1 MPVVSVLMPTYNAEK
16 YLKEAIDSI
25 LNQTFTDFEFL
36 IIDDNSKDK
45 TKKIIG
51 KYNDKRIK
59 LIKGPQKGL
68 AAALNC
74 GIKKAQGKYIA
85 RMDAD
90 DISLP
95 ARLEK
100 QVNYLEAHP
109 EITVLGMGSVGACRQ
124 CAVKQYQNAEDTRG
138 RLVMSCM
145 TPASD
150 GTFISI
156 DDEEAK
162 QFRESVVEWLMTNHP
177 HDCPVC
183 EEGGNCHLQDMT
195 VMTGHSFRR
204 YRFTKRTHRNQDLG
218 PFISHEMNR
227 CIACYRCVR
236 YYKDYADGTDL
247 GVYGAHD
254 NVYFGRPEDGTL
266 ESEFSG
272 NLVEICPTG
281 VFTDKTHSERYNRKW
296 DMQFAPSICQ
306 QCSIGCNIS
315 PGERYGEL
323 RRIENRYNGTVNHY
337 FLCDRGRFGYGY
349 VNLKDRPRQPV
360 QRRGDDFITLNAEQ
374 AMQGAADILRQS
386 KKVIG
391 IGSPRASVES
401 NFALRELVGEENFY
415 TGIAHGEQER
425 LQLAL
430 KVLREGGIYTPA
442 LREIES
448 YDAVLVLGEDVTQT
462 GARVALAVRQAVK
475 GKAREMAAAQK
486 VADWQIAAILNIGQ
500 RAKHP
505 LFVTNVDDTRL
516 DDIAA
521 WTYRAPVEDQAR
533 LGFAIAHALDNSAP
547 AVDGIEPEL
556 QSKIDVI
563 VQALAGA
570 KKPLI
575 ISGTNAGSLEVIQA
589 AANVAKALKGRGADV
604 GITMIARS
612 VNSMGLGIMGGGS
625 LEEALTEL
633 ETGRADAVVVLE
645 NDLHRH
651 ASAIRVNAALAK
663 APLVMVVDHQRT
675 AIMENAHLVLSAA
688 SFAESD
694 GTVINNE
701 GRAQRFFQVY
711 DPAYYDSKTVMLES
725 WRWLHSLH
733 STLLSR
739 EVDWT
744 QLDHVIDAV
753 VAKIPELAGIKDAAP
768 DATFRIR
775 GQKLA
780 REPHRY
786 SGRTAMR
793 ANISVHE
800 PRQPQDIDTM
810 FTFSM
815 EGNNQ
820 PTAHRSQ
827 VPFAWAPGWNSPQAW
842 NKFQDEVGGKL
853 RFGDP
858 GVRLFETSE
867 NGLDY
872 FTSVPARFQPQD
884 GKWRIAP
891 YYHLFGSDELSQR
904 APVFQS
910 RMPQPYIKLNPAD
923 AAKLGVNAG
932 THVSFS
938 YDGNTVTLPVEIAEG
953 LTAGQVGLPMG
964 MSGIAPV
971 LAGAHLEDLKEAQQ

>member
-1 MPVVSVLMPTYNAEK
+1 
-16 YLKEAIDSI
+16 
-25 LNQTFTDFEFL
+25 
-36 IIDDNSKDK
+36 
-45 TKKIIG
+45 
-51 KYNDKRIK
+51 
-59 LIKGPQKGL
+59 
-68 AAALNC
+68 
-74 GIKKAQGKYIA
+74 
-85 RMDAD
+85 
-90 DISLP
+90 
-95 ARLEK
+95 
-100 QVNYLEAHP
+100 
-109 EITVLGMGSVGACRQ
+109 
-124 CAVKQYQNAEDTRG
+124 
-138 RLVMSCM
+138 
-145 TPASD
+145 
-150 GTFISI
+150 
-156 DDEEAK
+156 
-162 QFRESVVEWLMTNHP
+162 MTNHP

-575 ISGTNAGSLEVIQA
+575 ISGTNAGSAEVIQA

-612 VNSMGLGIMGGGS
+612 VNSMGLGIIGGGS

-651 ASAIRVNAALAK
+651 ASATRVNAALAK

-711 DPAYYDSKTVMLES
+711 DPAYYDSQTVMLES

-932 THVSFS
+932 TRVSFS

>member
-1 MPVVSVLMPTYNAEK
+1 L
-16 YLKEAIDSI
+16 D
-25 LNQTFTDFEFL
+25 
-36 IIDDNSKDK
+36 
-45 TKKIIG
+45 
-51 KYNDKRIK
+51 
-59 LIKGPQKGL
+59 
-68 AAALNC
+68 
-74 GIKKAQGKYIA
+74 
-85 RMDAD
+85 
-90 DISLP
+90 
-95 ARLEK
+95 
-100 QVNYLEAHP
+100 
-109 EITVLGMGSVGACRQ
+109 
-124 CAVKQYQNAEDTRG
+124 
-138 RLVMSCM
+138 
-145 TPASD
+145 
-150 GTFISI
+150 
-156 DDEEAK
+156 
-162 QFRESVVEWLMTNHP
+162 
-177 HDCPVC
+177 
-183 EEGGNCHLQDMT
+183 
-195 VMTGHSFRR
+195 
-204 YRFTKRTHRNQDLG
+204 
-218 PFISHEMNR
+218 
-227 CIACYRCVR
+227 
-236 YYKDYADGTDL
+236 
-247 GVYGAHD
+247 
-254 NVYFGRPEDGTL
+254 
-266 ESEFSG
+266 
-272 NLVEICPTG
+272 
-281 VFTDKTHSERYNRKW
+281 
-296 DMQFAPSICQ
+296 
-306 QCSIGCNIS
+306 
-315 PGERYGEL
+315 
-323 RRIENRYNGTVNHY
+323 
-337 FLCDRGRFGYGY
+337 
-349 VNLKDRPRQPV
+349 
-360 QRRGDDFITLNAEQ
+360 
-374 AMQGAADILRQS
+374 
-386 KKVIG
+386 
-391 IGSPRASVES
+391 
-401 NFALRELVGEENFY
+401 
-415 TGIAHGEQER
+415 R

-430 KVLREGGIYTPA
+430 SVLRDGGIHTPA

-505 LFVTNVDDTRL
+505 LFVTNVDNTRL

-533 LGFAIAHALDNSAP
+533 LGFAIAHALDNNAP
-547 AVDGIEPEL
+547 AVDGIDRDL
-556 QSKIDVI
+556 QNKIDVI

-575 ISGTNAGSLEVIQA
+575 ISGTNAGSAEVIQA

-612 VNSMGLGIMGGGS
+612 VNSMGLGMIGGGS
-625 LEEALTEL
+625 LDDALTEL

-651 ASAIRVNAALAK
+651 ASAARVDAALAK
-663 APLVMVVDHQRT
+663 APLVLVVDHQRT

-711 DPAYYDSKTVMLES
+711 DPSYYDSNTVMLES

-733 STLLSR
+733 STVQSR

-753 VAKIPELAGIKDAAP
+753 VEKLPQLAGIKDAAP
-768 DATFRIR
+768 DASFRIR

-800 PRQPQDIDTM
+800 PRQPQDKDTM
-810 FTFSM
+810 FAFSM

-820 PTAHRSQ
+820 PSAPRSQ
-827 VPFAWAPGWNSPQAW
+827 IPFAWAPGWNSPQAW

-853 RFGDP
+853 RHGDP
-858 GVRLFETSE
+858 GVRLIEASAD
-867 NGLDY
+867 GMDY
-872 FTSVPARFQPQD
+872 FTTVPASFQAQD
-884 GKWRIAP
+884 GQWRIAP
-891 YYHLFGSDELSQR
+891 YYHLFGSDEMSQR
-904 APVFQS
+904 APVFQT

-932 THVSFS
+932 TRVSFS

-964 MSGIAPV
+964 MPGIAPV
-971 LAGAHLEDLKEAQQ
+971 LAGARLEDLQEAQQ

>member
-1 MPVVSVLMPTYNAEK
+1 
-16 YLKEAIDSI
+16 
-25 LNQTFTDFEFL
+25 
-36 IIDDNSKDK
+36 
-45 TKKIIG
+45 
-51 KYNDKRIK
+51 
-59 LIKGPQKGL
+59 
-68 AAALNC
+68 
-74 GIKKAQGKYIA
+74 
-85 RMDAD
+85 
-90 DISLP
+90 
-95 ARLEK
+95 
-100 QVNYLEAHP
+100 
-109 EITVLGMGSVGACRQ
+109 
-124 CAVKQYQNAEDTRG
+124 
-138 RLVMSCM
+138 M

-575 ISGTNAGSLEVIQA
+575 ISGTNAGSAEVIQA

-651 ASAIRVNAALAK
+651 ASATRVNAALAK

>member
-1 MPVVSVLMPTYNAEK
+1 MATIHVDG
-16 YLKEAIDSI
+16 KEYEVNGA
-25 LNQTFTDFEFL
+25 
-36 IIDDNSKDK
+36 DN
-45 TKKIIG
+45 
-51 KYNDKRIK
+51 
-59 LIKGPQKGL
+59 L
-68 AAALNC
+68 
-74 GIKKAQGKYIA
+74 
-85 RMDAD
+85 
-90 DISLP
+90 
-95 ARLEK
+95 
-100 QVNYLEAHP
+100 LEACLSLGLDIPYFCWHP
-109 EITVLGMGSVGACRQ
+109 ALGSVGACRQ

-500 RAKHP
+500 CAKHP

-533 LGFAIAHALDNSAP
+533 LGFAIAHALDNAAP

-575 ISGTNAGSLEVIQA
+575 ISGTNAGSAEVIQA

-651 ASAIRVNAALAK
+651 ASATRVNAALAK

-800 PRQPQDIDTM
+800 SRQPQDIDTM

-872 FTSVPARFQPQD
+872 FTSVPARFQPQA

-932 THVSFS
+932 TRVSFS

>member
-1 MPVVSVLMPTYNAEK
+1 
-16 YLKEAIDSI
+16 
-25 LNQTFTDFEFL
+25 
-36 IIDDNSKDK
+36 
-45 TKKIIG
+45 
-51 KYNDKRIK
+51 
-59 LIKGPQKGL
+59 
-68 AAALNC
+68 
-74 GIKKAQGKYIA
+74 
-85 RMDAD
+85 
-90 DISLP
+90 
-95 ARLEK
+95 
-100 QVNYLEAHP
+100 
-109 EITVLGMGSVGACRQ
+109 
-124 CAVKQYQNAEDTRG
+124 
-138 RLVMSCM
+138 
-145 TPASD
+145 
-150 GTFISI
+150 
-156 DDEEAK
+156 
-162 QFRESVVEWLMTNHP
+162 
-177 HDCPVC
+177 
-183 EEGGNCHLQDMT
+183 
-195 VMTGHSFRR
+195 MTGHSFRR

-415 TGIAHGEQER
+415 SGIAHGEQER

-575 ISGTNAGSLEVIQA
+575 ISGTNAGSAEVIQA

-651 ASAIRVNAALAK
+651 ASATRVNAALAK

-932 THVSFS
+932 TRVSFS
-938 YDGNTVTLPVEIAEG
+938 YDGNMVTLPVEISEG

>member
-1 MPVVSVLMPTYNAEK
+1 
-16 YLKEAIDSI
+16 
-25 LNQTFTDFEFL
+25 
-36 IIDDNSKDK
+36 
-45 TKKIIG
+45 
-51 KYNDKRIK
+51 
-59 LIKGPQKGL
+59 
-68 AAALNC
+68 
-74 GIKKAQGKYIA
+74 
-85 RMDAD
+85 
-90 DISLP
+90 
-95 ARLEK
+95 
-100 QVNYLEAHP
+100 
-109 EITVLGMGSVGACRQ
+109 
-124 CAVKQYQNAEDTRG
+124 
-138 RLVMSCM
+138 
-145 TPASD
+145 
-150 GTFISI
+150 
-156 DDEEAK
+156 
-162 QFRESVVEWLMTNHP
+162 
-177 HDCPVC
+177 
-183 EEGGNCHLQDMT
+183 
-195 VMTGHSFRR
+195 MTGHSFRR

-575 ISGTNAGSLEVIQA
+575 ISGTNAGSAEVIQA

-651 ASAIRVNAALAK
+651 ASATRVNAALAK

-711 DPAYYDSKTVMLES
+711 DPAYYDSQTVMLES

-932 THVSFS
+932 TRVSFS

>member
-1 MPVVSVLMPTYNAEK
+1 
-16 YLKEAIDSI
+16 
-25 LNQTFTDFEFL
+25 
-36 IIDDNSKDK
+36 
-45 TKKIIG
+45 
-51 KYNDKRIK
+51 
-59 LIKGPQKGL
+59 
-68 AAALNC
+68 
-74 GIKKAQGKYIA
+74 
-85 RMDAD
+85 
-90 DISLP
+90 
-95 ARLEK
+95 
-100 QVNYLEAHP
+100 
-109 EITVLGMGSVGACRQ
+109 
-124 CAVKQYQNAEDTRG
+124 
-138 RLVMSCM
+138 
-145 TPASD
+145 
-150 GTFISI
+150 
-156 DDEEAK
+156 
-162 QFRESVVEWLMTNHP
+162 
-177 HDCPVC
+177 
-183 EEGGNCHLQDMT
+183 
-195 VMTGHSFRR
+195 
-204 YRFTKRTHRNQDLG
+204 
-218 PFISHEMNR
+218 
-227 CIACYRCVR
+227 
-236 YYKDYADGTDL
+236 
-247 GVYGAHD
+247 
-254 NVYFGRPEDGTL
+254 
-266 ESEFSG
+266 
-272 NLVEICPTG
+272 
-281 VFTDKTHSERYNRKW
+281 
-296 DMQFAPSICQ
+296 
-306 QCSIGCNIS
+306 
-315 PGERYGEL
+315 
-323 RRIENRYNGTVNHY
+323 
-337 FLCDRGRFGYGY
+337 
-349 VNLKDRPRQPV
+349 
-360 QRRGDDFITLNAEQ
+360 
-374 AMQGAADILRQS
+374 
-386 KKVIG
+386 
-391 IGSPRASVES
+391 
-401 NFALRELVGEENFY
+401 
-415 TGIAHGEQER
+415 
-425 LQLAL
+425 
-430 KVLREGGIYTPA
+430 IYTPA

-533 LGFAIAHALDNSAP
+533 LGFAIAHALDNTAP
-547 AVDGIEPEL
+547 AVDGIDSDL
-556 QSKIDVI
+556 QNKIDVI

-575 ISGTNAGSLEVIQA
+575 ISGTNAGSSEVIQA

-612 VNSMGLGIMGGGS
+612 VNSMGLGMMGGGS
-625 LEEALTEL
+625 LDDALGEL
-633 ETGRADAVVVLE
+633 ETGSADAVVVLE

-651 ASAIRVNAALAK
+651 ASATRVNAALAK

-711 DPAYYDSKTVMLES
+711 DPAYYDNKTIMLES

-733 STLLSR
+733 STVENR

-753 VAKIPELAGIKDAAP
+753 IAAMPQFAGIKDAAP

-800 PRQPQDIDTM
+800 PRQPQDKDTM
-810 FTFSM
+810 FAFSM

-820 PTAHRSQ
+820 PTAPRSEI
-827 VPFAWAPGWNSPQAW
+827 PFAWAPGWNSPQAW

-853 RFGDP
+853 RHGDP
-858 GVRLFETSE
+858 GVRLIEATE
-867 NGLDY
+867 GGLDY
-872 FTSVPARFQPQD
+872 FTTVPASFQAQD
-884 GKWRIAP
+884 GQWRIAP

-904 APVFQS
+904 SPVFQS

-932 THVSFS
+932 TRVSFS
-938 YDGNTVTLPVEIAEG
+938 YDGNTVTLPVEISEG
-953 LTAGQVGLPMG
+953 LAAGQVGLPMG
-964 MSGIAPV
+964 MPGIAPV
-971 LAGAHLEDLKEAQQ
+971 LAGARLEDLREAQQ

>member
-1 MPVVSVLMPTYNAEK
+1 MATIHVDG
-16 YLKEAIDSI
+16 KEYEVNGA
-25 LNQTFTDFEFL
+25 
-36 IIDDNSKDK
+36 DN
-45 TKKIIG
+45 
-51 KYNDKRIK
+51 
-59 LIKGPQKGL
+59 L
-68 AAALNC
+68 
-74 GIKKAQGKYIA
+74 
-85 RMDAD
+85 
-90 DISLP
+90 
-95 ARLEK
+95 
-100 QVNYLEAHP
+100 LEACLSLGLDIPYFCWHP
-109 EITVLGMGSVGACRQ
+109 ALGSVGACRQ

-177 HDCPVC
+177 HDCPGG

-296 DMQFAPSICQ
+296 AMQFAPSICQ

-575 ISGTNAGSLEVIQA
+575 ISGTNAGSAEVIQA

-651 ASAIRVNAALAK
+651 ASATRVNAALAK

-711 DPAYYDSKTVMLES
+711 DPAYYDSQTVMLES

-842 NKFQDEVGGKL
+842 NKFQDDVGGKL

-867 NGLDY
+867 NSLDY

-932 THVSFS
+932 TRVSFS
-938 YDGNTVTLPVEIAEG
+938 YDGNMVTLPVEISEG

>member
-1 MPVVSVLMPTYNAEK
+1 M
-16 YLKEAIDSI
+16 
-25 LNQTFTDFEFL
+25 
-36 IIDDNSKDK
+36 
-45 TKKIIG
+45 
-51 KYNDKRIK
+51 
-59 LIKGPQKGL
+59 
-68 AAALNC
+68 
-74 GIKKAQGKYIA
+74 
-85 RMDAD
+85 
-90 DISLP
+90 
-95 ARLEK
+95 
-100 QVNYLEAHP
+100 
-109 EITVLGMGSVGACRQ
+109 
-124 CAVKQYQNAEDTRG
+124 
-138 RLVMSCM
+138 
-145 TPASD
+145 
-150 GTFISI
+150 
-156 DDEEAK
+156 
-162 QFRESVVEWLMTNHP
+162 
-177 HDCPVC
+177 
-183 EEGGNCHLQDMT
+183 
-195 VMTGHSFRR
+195 
-204 YRFTKRTHRNQDLG
+204 
-218 PFISHEMNR
+218 
-227 CIACYRCVR
+227 
-236 YYKDYADGTDL
+236 
-247 GVYGAHD
+247 
-254 NVYFGRPEDGTL
+254 
-266 ESEFSG
+266 
-272 NLVEICPTG
+272 
-281 VFTDKTHSERYNRKW
+281 
-296 DMQFAPSICQ
+296 
-306 QCSIGCNIS
+306 
-315 PGERYGEL
+315 
-323 RRIENRYNGTVNHY
+323 
-337 FLCDRGRFGYGY
+337 
-349 VNLKDRPRQPV
+349 
-360 QRRGDDFITLNAEQ
+360 
-374 AMQGAADILRQS
+374 
-386 KKVIG
+386 
-391 IGSPRASVES
+391 
-401 NFALRELVGEENFY
+401 
-415 TGIAHGEQER
+415 
-425 LQLAL
+425 
-430 KVLREGGIYTPA
+430 LREGGIYTPA

-575 ISGTNAGSLEVIQA
+575 ISGTNAGSAEVIQA
-589 AANVAKALKGRGADV
+589 AANVAKALKGRGANV

-651 ASAIRVNAALAK
+651 ASATRVNAALAK

-932 THVSFS
+932 TRVSFS

>member
-1 MPVVSVLMPTYNAEK
+1 MATIHVDG
-16 YLKEAIDSI
+16 KEYEVNGA
-25 LNQTFTDFEFL
+25 
-36 IIDDNSKDK
+36 DN
-45 TKKIIG
+45 
-51 KYNDKRIK
+51 
-59 LIKGPQKGL
+59 L
-68 AAALNC
+68 
-74 GIKKAQGKYIA
+74 
-85 RMDAD
+85 
-90 DISLP
+90 
-95 ARLEK
+95 
-100 QVNYLEAHP
+100 LEACLSLGLDIPYFCWHP
-109 EITVLGMGSVGACRQ
+109 ALGSVGACRQ

-486 VADWQIAAILNIGQ
+486 VADWADCGNPHIGQ

-575 ISGTNAGSLEVIQA
+575 ISGTNAGSIEVIQA

-651 ASAIRVNAALAK
+651 ASATRVNAALAK

>member
-1 MPVVSVLMPTYNAEK
+1 MATIHVDG
-16 YLKEAIDSI
+16 KEYEVNGA
-25 LNQTFTDFEFL
+25 
-36 IIDDNSKDK
+36 DN
-45 TKKIIG
+45 
-51 KYNDKRIK
+51 
-59 LIKGPQKGL
+59 L
-68 AAALNC
+68 
-74 GIKKAQGKYIA
+74 
-85 RMDAD
+85 
-90 DISLP
+90 
-95 ARLEK
+95 
-100 QVNYLEAHP
+100 LEACLSLGLDIPYFCWHP
-109 EITVLGMGSVGACRQ
+109 ALGSVGACRQ

-533 LGFAIAHALDNSAP
+533 LGFAIAHSLDNSAP

-575 ISGTNAGSLEVIQA
+575 ISGTNAGSAEVIQA

-651 ASAIRVNAALAK
+651 ASATRVNAALAK

-904 APVFQS
+904 APVL
-910 RMPQPYIKLNPAD
+910 PQPDIKLNPAD

>member
-1 MPVVSVLMPTYNAEK
+1 
-16 YLKEAIDSI
+16 
-25 LNQTFTDFEFL
+25 
-36 IIDDNSKDK
+36 
-45 TKKIIG
+45 
-51 KYNDKRIK
+51 
-59 LIKGPQKGL
+59 
-68 AAALNC
+68 
-74 GIKKAQGKYIA
+74 
-85 RMDAD
+85 
-90 DISLP
+90 
-95 ARLEK
+95 
-100 QVNYLEAHP
+100 
-109 EITVLGMGSVGACRQ
+109 
-124 CAVKQYQNAEDTRG
+124 
-138 RLVMSCM
+138 
-145 TPASD
+145 
-150 GTFISI
+150 
-156 DDEEAK
+156 
-162 QFRESVVEWLMTNHP
+162 
-177 HDCPVC
+177 
-183 EEGGNCHLQDMT
+183 
-195 VMTGHSFRR
+195 
-204 YRFTKRTHRNQDLG
+204 
-218 PFISHEMNR
+218 
-227 CIACYRCVR
+227 
-236 YYKDYADGTDL
+236 
-247 GVYGAHD
+247 
-254 NVYFGRPEDGTL
+254 
-266 ESEFSG
+266 
-272 NLVEICPTG
+272 
-281 VFTDKTHSERYNRKW
+281 
-296 DMQFAPSICQ
+296 
-306 QCSIGCNIS
+306 
-315 PGERYGEL
+315 
-323 RRIENRYNGTVNHY
+323 
-337 FLCDRGRFGYGY
+337 
-349 VNLKDRPRQPV
+349 
-360 QRRGDDFITLNAEQ
+360 
-374 AMQGAADILRQS
+374 MQGAADILRQS

-589 AANVAKALKGRGADV
+589 AANVAKALKGRGANV

-651 ASAIRVNAALAK
+651 ASATRVNAALAK

-932 THVSFS
+932 TRVSFS

>member
-1 MPVVSVLMPTYNAEK
+1 
-16 YLKEAIDSI
+16 
-25 LNQTFTDFEFL
+25 
-36 IIDDNSKDK
+36 
-45 TKKIIG
+45 
-51 KYNDKRIK
+51 
-59 LIKGPQKGL
+59 
-68 AAALNC
+68 
-74 GIKKAQGKYIA
+74 
-85 RMDAD
+85 
-90 DISLP
+90 
-95 ARLEK
+95 
-100 QVNYLEAHP
+100 
-109 EITVLGMGSVGACRQ
+109 
-124 CAVKQYQNAEDTRG
+124 
-138 RLVMSCM
+138 
-145 TPASD
+145 
-150 GTFISI
+150 
-156 DDEEAK
+156 
-162 QFRESVVEWLMTNHP
+162 
-177 HDCPVC
+177 
-183 EEGGNCHLQDMT
+183 
-195 VMTGHSFRR
+195 MTGHSFRR

-415 TGIAHGEQER
+415 TGIAHREQER

-500 RAKHP
+500 RAKYP

-556 QSKIDVI
+556 QNKIDVI

-575 ISGTNAGSLEVIQA
+575 ISGTNAGSIEVIQA

-651 ASAIRVNAALAK
+651 ASATRVNAALAK

>member
-1 MPVVSVLMPTYNAEK
+1 
-16 YLKEAIDSI
+16 
-25 LNQTFTDFEFL
+25 
-36 IIDDNSKDK
+36 
-45 TKKIIG
+45 
-51 KYNDKRIK
+51 
-59 LIKGPQKGL
+59 
-68 AAALNC
+68 
-74 GIKKAQGKYIA
+74 
-85 RMDAD
+85 
-90 DISLP
+90 
-95 ARLEK
+95 
-100 QVNYLEAHP
+100 
-109 EITVLGMGSVGACRQ
+109 
-124 CAVKQYQNAEDTRG
+124 
-138 RLVMSCM
+138 
-145 TPASD
+145 
-150 GTFISI
+150 
-156 DDEEAK
+156 
-162 QFRESVVEWLMTNHP
+162 
-177 HDCPVC
+177 
-183 EEGGNCHLQDMT
+183 
-195 VMTGHSFRR
+195 MTGHSFRR

-415 TGIAHGEQER
+415 TGIAHCEQER

-575 ISGTNAGSLEVIQA
+575 ISGTNAGSAEVIQA

-612 VNSMGLGIMGGGS
+612 VNSMGLGIIGGGS

-651 ASAIRVNAALAK
+651 ASATRVNAALAK

-932 THVSFS
+932 TRVSFS

>member
-1 MPVVSVLMPTYNAEK
+1 MLTMATIHVDG
-16 YLKEAIDSI
+16 KEYEVDGA
-25 LNQTFTDFEFL
+25 
-36 IIDDNSKDK
+36 DNLLQACLS
-45 TKKIIG
+45 
-51 KYNDKRIK
+51 
-59 LIKGPQKGL
+59 LGL
-68 AAALNC
+68 DIPYFCWHPAL
-74 GIKKAQGKYIA
+74 
-85 RMDAD
+85 
-90 DISLP
+90 
-95 ARLEK
+95 
-100 QVNYLEAHP
+100 
-109 EITVLGMGSVGACRQ
+109 GSVGACRQ

-156 DDEEAK
+156 ADDEAK

-204 YRFTKRTHRNQDLG
+204 YRFTKRTHRNQELG

-272 NLVEICPTG
+272 NLVEVCPTG

-306 QCSIGCNIS
+306 QCSLGCNTS

-323 RRIENRYNGTVNHY
+323 RRIENRYNGSVNHY

-349 VNLKDRPRQPV
+349 VNREDRPHQPL
-360 QRRGDDFITLNAEQ
+360 QRRGDDIIAVNAEQ
-374 AMQGAADILRQS
+374 ALQGAADILRQS
-386 KKVIG
+386 KRVIG

-401 NFALRELVGEENFY
+401 NFALRELVGEGNFY
-415 TGIAHGEQER
+415 TGIAAGEQSR
-425 LQLAL
+425 LQRMLSI
-430 KVLREGGIYTPA
+430 LREGGVRTPS

-448 YDAVLVLGEDVTQT
+448 YDAVLILGEDLTQT
-462 GARVALAVRQAVK
+462 GARAALAVRQAVK

-500 RAKHP
+500 HAKHP
-505 LFVTNVDDTRL
+505 LFVTNVDSTRL

-521 WTYRAPVEDQAR
+521 WTFRAPVEDQAR
-533 LGFAIAHALDNSAP
+533 LGFAIASALDSSAP
-547 AVDGIEPEL
+547 AVEL
-556 QSKIDVI
+556 TNNDLKNKVDVI

-575 ISGTNAGSLEVIQA
+575 ISGTNAGSEALLEA
-589 AANVAKALKGRGADV
+589 AGNVATALKNRGADV
-604 GITMIARS
+604 GITLVARS
-612 VNSMGLGIMGGGS
+612 VNSVGLGMLGGGS
-625 LEEALTEL
+625 LDTALSEL
-633 ETGRADAVVVLE
+633 ENGSADAVIVLE

-651 ASAIRVNAALAK
+651 ASASRVDAALSK
-663 APLVMVVDHQRT
+663 APLVMVIDHQRT
-675 AIMENAHLVLSAA
+675 QIMDHAHLVLSAA

-694 GTVINNE
+694 GTVVNNE
-701 GRAQRFFQVY
+701 GRAQRFFQVF
-711 DPAYYDSKTVMLES
+711 DPAYYHSDWVMLES

-733 STLLSR
+733 SMVENR
-739 EVDWT
+739 AVDWT
-744 QLDHVIDAV
+744 QLDHVIDACI
-753 VAKIPELAGIKDAAP
+753 AKFPQLAGMKEAAP
-768 DATFRIR
+768 EASFRIR

-800 PRQPQDIDTM
+800 PRQPQDQDTM
-810 FTFSM
+810 FAFSM

-820 PTAHRSQ
+820 PGAQRQQ

-842 NKFQDEVGGKL
+842 NKFQDEVGGHL

-858 GVRLFETSE
+858 GVRLIEPSD
-867 NGLDY
+867 NQAAW
-872 FTSVPARFQPQD
+872 FTTVPQPFAAVAGQ
-884 GKWRIAP
+884 WRVAP

-904 APVFQS
+904 SPVFQK
-910 RMPQPYIKLNPAD
+910 RMPVAVLRLNPTD
-923 AAKLGVNAG
+923 AANLGINEGAVA
-932 THVSFS
+932 SFTV
-938 YDGNTVTLPVEIAEG
+938 DGQTLRLPVQLSDG
-953 LTAGQVGLPMG
+953 LAAGQVGLPMG
-964 MSGIAPV
+964 MPGVAPV
-971 LAGAHLEDLKEAQQ
+971 LAGAQLSNLQEAQA

>member
-1 MPVVSVLMPTYNAEK
+1 
-16 YLKEAIDSI
+16 
-25 LNQTFTDFEFL
+25 
-36 IIDDNSKDK
+36 
-45 TKKIIG
+45 
-51 KYNDKRIK
+51 
-59 LIKGPQKGL
+59 
-68 AAALNC
+68 
-74 GIKKAQGKYIA
+74 
-85 RMDAD
+85 
-90 DISLP
+90 
-95 ARLEK
+95 
-100 QVNYLEAHP
+100 
-109 EITVLGMGSVGACRQ
+109 
-124 CAVKQYQNAEDTRG
+124 
-138 RLVMSCM
+138 
-145 TPASD
+145 
-150 GTFISI
+150 
-156 DDEEAK
+156 
-162 QFRESVVEWLMTNHP
+162 
-177 HDCPVC
+177 
-183 EEGGNCHLQDMT
+183 
-195 VMTGHSFRR
+195 MTGHSFRR

-575 ISGTNAGSLEVIQA
+575 ISGTNAGSAEVIQA

-651 ASAIRVNAALAK
+651 ASATRVNAALAK

-711 DPAYYDSKTVMLES
+711 DPAYYDSQTVMLES

-884 GKWRIAP
+884 GKWRIAA

-932 THVSFS
+932 TRVSFS

>member
-1 MPVVSVLMPTYNAEK
+1 MATIHVDG
-16 YLKEAIDSI
+16 KEYEVNGA
-25 LNQTFTDFEFL
+25 
-36 IIDDNSKDK
+36 DN
-45 TKKIIG
+45 
-51 KYNDKRIK
+51 
-59 LIKGPQKGL
+59 L
-68 AAALNC
+68 
-74 GIKKAQGKYIA
+74 
-85 RMDAD
+85 
-90 DISLP
+90 
-95 ARLEK
+95 
-100 QVNYLEAHP
+100 LEACLSLGLDIPYFCWHP
-109 EITVLGMGSVGACRQ
+109 ALGSVGACRQ

-218 PFISHEMNR
+218 PVISHEMNR

-575 ISGTNAGSLEVIQA
+575 ISGTNAGSAEVIQA

-633 ETGRADAVVVLE
+633 ETGRADAGVVLE

-651 ASAIRVNAALAK
+651 ASATRVNAALAK

-711 DPAYYDSKTVMLES
+711 DPAYYDSQTVMLES

-904 APVFQS
+904 ALVFQS

-932 THVSFS
+932 TRVSFS
-938 YDGNTVTLPVEIAEG
+938 YDGNMVTLPVEISEG

>member
-1 MPVVSVLMPTYNAEK
+1 
-16 YLKEAIDSI
+16 
-25 LNQTFTDFEFL
+25 
-36 IIDDNSKDK
+36 
-45 TKKIIG
+45 
-51 KYNDKRIK
+51 
-59 LIKGPQKGL
+59 
-68 AAALNC
+68 
-74 GIKKAQGKYIA
+74 
-85 RMDAD
+85 
-90 DISLP
+90 
-95 ARLEK
+95 
-100 QVNYLEAHP
+100 
-109 EITVLGMGSVGACRQ
+109 
-124 CAVKQYQNAEDTRG
+124 
-138 RLVMSCM
+138 
-145 TPASD
+145 
-150 GTFISI
+150 
-156 DDEEAK
+156 
-162 QFRESVVEWLMTNHP
+162 
-177 HDCPVC
+177 
-183 EEGGNCHLQDMT
+183 
-195 VMTGHSFRR
+195 
-204 YRFTKRTHRNQDLG
+204 
-218 PFISHEMNR
+218 
-227 CIACYRCVR
+227 
-236 YYKDYADGTDL
+236 
-247 GVYGAHD
+247 
-254 NVYFGRPEDGTL
+254 
-266 ESEFSG
+266 
-272 NLVEICPTG
+272 
-281 VFTDKTHSERYNRKW
+281 
-296 DMQFAPSICQ
+296 
-306 QCSIGCNIS
+306 
-315 PGERYGEL
+315 
-323 RRIENRYNGTVNHY
+323 
-337 FLCDRGRFGYGY
+337 
-349 VNLKDRPRQPV
+349 
-360 QRRGDDFITLNAEQ
+360 
-374 AMQGAADILRQS
+374 MQGAADILRQS

-415 TGIAHGEQER
+415 TGIAHREQER

-556 QSKIDVI
+556 QNKIDVI

-575 ISGTNAGSLEVIQA
+575 ISGTNAGSIEVIQA

-651 ASAIRVNAALAK
+651 ASATRVNAALAK